1 MTNVLVV
8 GAGYMAKEYVKVLK
22 SMKVSFD
29 VIGRSRENAGIFEKE
44 LDVPVKYGGLEV
56 TFDSLDQTPT
66 HAIVATTIESLEEN
80 TLFLLNKGLK
90 NILLEKPGSVTKE
103 GMQKIEQ
110 IANEKGANVY
120 IAYNRRFYAS
130 VLEAKR
136 RIEMDGGLTSFIF
149 EFTEWS
155 HIVTGL
161 DKTKF
166 QLNNWFIG
174 NSTHVIDTAFYFG
187 GKPKQI
193 STYVQSQ
200 LEWHPKGSIY
210 AGSGITENDIL
221 FSYHANWSAP
231 GSWKLELLTR
241 KNRYIFRPFEKLHIQ
256 KLGTVSIEE
265 IVLND
270 ELDIQFK
277 PGLYEQTKSF
287 LNEETLS
294 YNLLNIKNAVESFAF
309 YEKMNGNQG

>member
-22 SMKVSFD
+22 SIKVAFD
-29 VIGRSRENAGIFEKE
+29 VIGRNKKNAKVFEKE

-56 TFDSLDQTPT
+56 TFDSLGHIPT
-66 HAIVATTIESLEEN
+66 HAIVATTLESLEEN
-80 TLFLLNKGLK
+80 TLFLLSKGVK

-110 IANEKGANVY
+110 LADEKRANVY

-130 VLEAKR
+130 VLEAKQ

-155 HIVTGL
+155 HVITGI

-193 STYVQSQ
+193 STYVQSPI
-200 LEWHPKGSIY
+200 EWHPKGSIY
-210 AGSGITENDIL
+210 VGAGITENDIL

-241 KNRYIFRPFEKLHIQ
+241 KNRYIFRPFEKLHVQ

-270 ELDIQFK
+270 ELDVQFK
-277 PGLYEQTKSF
+277 PGLYEQTKA
-287 LNEETLS
+287 
-294 YNLLNIKNAVESFAF
+294 YLLNTNLTSMLLSAKEAAEMLDI
-309 YEKMNGNQG
+309 YENMNGERK